1 VQWVVL
7 PAIPAAWLLFG
18 LLLCAAT
25 ALTKNILQPPLY
37 AHRPIPIFSFE
48 FLRWWLV
55 QRQIAITNLLFADQL
70 RGTAYLAW
78 WFRALV
84 TAQTLT
90 LSSLSECDMFHR
102 ALCIRGAVGTCRIAV
117 PYLAWWFRA
126 PVQPPLLA
134 YLLQ

>member
-1 VQWVVL
+1 MQWVVL

-25 ALTKNILQPPLY
+25 ALTKNIVQPPLY
-37 AHRPIPIFSFE
+37 AHRPIPIFSCE

-55 QRQIAITNLLFADQL
+55 QRQISITNLLFADQL

-90 LSSLSECDMFHR
+90 LKILSECVMSHR
-102 ALCIRGAVGTCRIAV
+102 ALCIHSAVGACRTAV
-117 PYLAWWFRA
+117 PCLAWWFHALVR
-126 PVQPPLLA
+126 PSLLA
-134 YLLQ
+134 YVL